1 VEYGDTLPKLTL
13 FPHTAGLNDK
23 GHLTVGS
30 CDTIVLAA
38 TYGTPLYIFDETTLR
53 AKCSEYRREF
63 GQRYPNTLAIYAC
76 KAFTSQALIR
86 LLHEE
91 GFGLD
96 VVSGGEMHVAKSA
109 GFPQDKVYFHG
120 NNKQKEELK
129 QALEWGVGRIVVD
142 NFHELALLGRLAS
155 ELGKTQDVLLRLSPG
170 VDPHTHSHVATG
182 ILDSKFGFPL
192 TTGQAEEAL
201 TKAMSTPGLNLIGL
215 HSHLGSSLFEVEPY
229 LEAIHVVLQFAAQM
243 KERHRFEM
251 RELNV
256 GGGFAVQYLLDS
268 PAPPVSHYAE
278 AIVSA
283 LIEKARRLK
292 LDQPRLVIEPGR
304 SIVAKAGTALY
315 TIGGSKIIPGVRQY
329 VFVDGG
335 MADNIRPAL
344 YDSKYEAVVANKIGK
359 PETDVVS
366 IAGKFCESGDILI
379 KDIRLPKLEAG
390 DILAMPT
397 SGAYAIPMSS
407 NYNASLRPAIVMV
420 KEGQAR
426 LIRQRETYEDL
437 IAHESL

>member
-1 VEYGDTLPKLTL
+1 MEYKDTLRKLTL
-13 FPHTAGLNDK
+13 FPHTAGVNDK
-23 GHLTVGS
+23 GHLTVGG

-38 TYGTPLYIFDETTLR
+38 TYGTPLYIFDENTIR

-63 GQRYPNTLAIYAC
+63 GQRYPDTLAIYAC
-76 KAFTSQALIR
+76 KALTSQALIR
-86 LLHEE
+86 ILHEE
-91 GFGLD
+91 DFGLD

-109 GFPQDKVYFHG
+109 GFPQNKVYFHG
-120 NNKQKEELK
+120 NNKGEEELK

-155 ELGKTQDVLLRLSPG
+155 KLGKTQDVLLRLSPG

-192 TTGQAEEAL
+192 ATGQAEEAL
-201 TKAMSTPGLNLIGL
+201 TKAMTTPGLNLLGL
-215 HSHLGSSLFEVEPY
+215 HSHLGSSLFEVKPY
-229 LEAIHVVLQFAAQM
+229 LEAIDLVLQFAARM
-243 KERHRFEM
+243 KQRHRFEM

-283 LIEKARRLK
+283 LIEQTRRLK
-292 LDQPRLVIEPGR
+292 LDQPRLIIEPGR

-315 TIGGSKIIPGVRQY
+315 TIGGSKDIPGVRHY
-329 VFVDGG
+329 FFVDGG

-344 YDSKYEAVVANKIGK
+344 YDSKYEAVVANKIGN
-359 PETDVVS
+359 PETDVVT
-366 IAGKFCESGDILI
+366 IAGKFCESSDILI
-379 KDIRLPKLEAG
+379 KDIRLPKLEGG

-397 SGAYAIPMSS
+397 SGAYSIPMSS

-420 KEGQAR
+420 KEGKAR

>member
-1 VEYGDTLPKLTL
+1 VEHKDATPKLTL
-13 FPHTAGLNDK
+13 FPYAAGVNDR
-23 GHLTVGS
+23 GHLTVGG
-30 CDTIVLAA
+30 CDTVKLAA
-38 TYGTPLYIFDETTLR
+38 TYGTPLCIFDETTIR
-53 AKCSEYRREF
+53 AKCSEYRQEF

-86 LLHEE
+86 ILQEE
-91 GFGLD
+91 DFGLD
-96 VVSGGEMHVAKSA
+96 VVSGGEMYVARSA
-109 GFPQDKVYFHG
+109 GFPQNQIYFHG
-120 NNKQKEELK
+120 NNKGSDELR
-129 QALEWGVGRIVVD
+129 QALEWGIGRIVVD
-142 NFHELALLGRLAS
+142 NFHELASLGRLAT

-192 TTGQAEEAL
+192 TTGQAEQAL
-201 TKAMSTPGLNLIGL
+201 TAAMSTPGLNLIGL

-229 LEAIHVVLQFAAQM
+229 LEALALVLQFAAQM
-243 KERHRFEM
+243 KKRHNFEM

-268 PAPPVSHYAE
+268 PAPPVARYAE
-278 AIVSA
+278 AVVSA
-283 LIEKARRLK
+283 LIDQTRRLG
-292 LDQPRLVIEPGR
+292 LEPPRLIIEPGR
-304 SIVAKAGTALY
+304 SIVAKAGVALY
-315 TIGGSKIIPGVRQY
+315 GVGGSKDIPGLRRY

-344 YDSKYEAVVANKIGK
+344 YDSKYEAIVANKVDK
-359 PETDVVS
+359 PETDVVTV
-366 IAGKFCESGDILI
+366 AGKFCESGDILI

-397 SGAYAIPMSS
+397 SGAYSIPMSS

-420 KEGQAR
+420 KEGTAR
-426 LIRQRETYEDL
+426 LIRRREAYEDL
-437 IAHESL
+437 TAHDSI

>member
-1 VEYGDTLPKLTL
+1 MEYRDRLPTLTL
-13 FPHTAGLNDK
+13 FPHTAGVNDQ
-23 GHLTVGS
+23 GHLTIGG
-30 CDTIVLAA
+30 CDTIALAS

-86 LLHEE
+86 LLQEE
-91 GFGLD
+91 GLGVD
-96 VVSGGEMHVAKSA
+96 VVSGGEMHVAKSV

-120 NNKQKEELK
+120 NNKGQEELK
-129 QALEWGVGRIVVD
+129 LALEWGVGRIVVD
-142 NFHELALLGRLAS
+142 NFHELALLGRLAR
-155 ELGKTQDVLLRLSPG
+155 EQGKTQDILLRLSPG
-170 VDPHTHSHVATG
+170 VDPHTHSYVATG
-182 ILDSKFGFPL
+182 VLDSKFGFPL

-215 HSHLGSSLFEVEPY
+215 HSHLGSSLFEVKPY
-229 LEAIHVVLQFAAQM
+229 VEALEIVVQFAAQM
-243 KERHRFEM
+243 KQKHRFEM
-251 RELNV
+251 RELNI
-256 GGGFAVQYLLDS
+256 GGGFAVQYQIDS

-278 AIVSA
+278 AITSA
-283 LIEKARRLK
+283 MIELTHRHR

-304 SIVAKAGTALY
+304 SIVAQAGTALY
-315 TIGGSKIIPGVRQY
+315 SIGGSKDIPGVRKY

-344 YDSKYEAVVANKIGK
+344 YGSKYEAIVANKIGK
-359 PETDVVS
+359 PETDAVT

-379 KDIRLPKLEAG
+379 NDIRLPKLEAG

-397 SGAYAIPMSS
+397 SGAYSIPMSS

-420 KEGQAR
+420 KAGQAR
-426 LIRQRETYEDL
+426 LIRRRETYEDL
-437 IAHESL
+437 AARELL

>member
-1 VEYGDTLPKLTL
+1 VEYKNTLPKLTL
-13 FPHTAGLNDK
+13 FPDTAGVNDK
-23 GHLTVGS
+23 GHLTVGG
-30 CDTIVLAA
+30 CDTIALAA

-63 GQRYPNTLAIYAC
+63 EQRYSNTFAIYAC
-76 KAFTSQALIR
+76 KAFTSLALIR

-96 VVSGGEMHVAKSA
+96 VVSGGELHVAKSA
-109 GFPQDKVYFHG
+109 GFPLDRVYFHG
-120 NNKQKEELK
+120 NNKGREELK
-129 QALEWGVGRIVVD
+129 QALESGIGRIVVD
-142 NFHELALLGRLAS
+142 NFHELALLGRMAS
-155 ELGKTQDVLLRLSPG
+155 ELGKTQDILLRLSPG

-229 LEAIHVVLQFAAQM
+229 QEAIDVVLQFAARM
-243 KERHRFEM
+243 KQQHRFEM

-268 PAPPVSHYAE
+268 PAPPVSQYAE

-283 LIEKARRLK
+283 LVEKTRQLK

-315 TIGGSKIIPGVRQY
+315 TIGGAKNIPGVRQY

-335 MADNIRPAL
+335 MGDNIRPAL
-344 YDSKYEAVVANKIGK
+344 YDSKYEAAVANKMGK
-359 PETDVVS
+359 PETDVVT
-366 IAGKFCESGDILI
+366 IAGKFCESGDILV
-379 KDIRLPKLEAG
+379 KDVRLPKLESG

-397 SGAYAIPMSS
+397 SGAYSIPMSS
-407 NYNASLRPAIVMV
+407 NYNASLRPAVVMV
-420 KEGQAR
+420 KEGKAR

-437 IAHESL
+437 TARESP

>member
-1 VEYGDTLPKLTL
+1 VEYKNTLPKLTL
-13 FPHTAGLNDK
+13 FPHTAGVNDK
-23 GHLTVGS
+23 GHLTVGG
-30 CDTIVLAA
+30 CDTIALAA

-63 GQRYPNTLAIYAC
+63 EQRYSNTFAIYAC
-76 KAFTSQALIR
+76 KAFTNLALIR
-86 LLHEE
+86 LLYDE

-96 VVSGGEMHVAKSA
+96 VVSGGELHVAKSA
-109 GFPQDKVYFHG
+109 GFPLDKVYFHG
-120 NNKQKEELK
+120 NNKGREELK
-129 QALEWGVGRIVVD
+129 QALEWDIGRIVVD
-142 NFHELALLGRLAS
+142 NFHELALLGRMAS
-155 ELGKTQDVLLRLSPG
+155 ELGKTQDALLRLSPG

-229 LEAIHVVLQFAAQM
+229 LQAIDVVLQFAARM
-243 KERHRFEM
+243 KQLHRFEM

-268 PAPPVSHYAE
+268 PAPPVSQYAE

-283 LIEKARRLK
+283 LVEKTRQLK
-292 LDQPRLVIEPGR
+292 LNQPRLVIEPGR
-304 SIVAKAGTALY
+304 SVVAKAGTALY
-315 TIGGSKIIPGVRQY
+315 TIGGSKNIPGVRQY

-335 MADNIRPAL
+335 MGDNIRPAL
-344 YDSKYEAVVANKIGK
+344 YDSKYEAAVANKMGK
-359 PETDVVS
+359 PETDVVT
-366 IAGKFCESGDILI
+366 IAGKFCESGDILV
-379 KDIRLPKLEAG
+379 KDVRLPKLEAG

-420 KEGQAR
+420 KEGKAR
-426 LIRQRETYEDL
+426 LIRRRETYEDL
-437 IAHESL
+437 TAHESP

>member
-1 VEYGDTLPKLTL
+1 VEYTDTLPRLTL
-13 FPHTAGLNDK
+13 FPHKAGVNDK
-23 GHLTVGS
+23 GHLTISG
-30 CDTIVLAA
+30 CDTIALAA
-38 TYGTPLYIFDETTLR
+38 TYGTPLYIFDEPTLR
-53 AKCSEYRREF
+53 AKCAEYRKEF

-86 LLHEE
+86 ILQEE

-109 GFPQDKVYFHG
+109 GFPLDRVYFHG
-120 NNKQKEELK
+120 NNKSKEELK
-129 QALEWGVGRIVVD
+129 QALEWGIGRIVVD
-142 NFHELALLGRLAS
+142 NFHELALLGKMAV
-155 ELGKTQDVLLRLSPG
+155 ELGKTQDILLRLSPG
-170 VDPHTHSHVATG
+170 IDPHTHSHVATG

-192 TTGQAEEAL
+192 TTGQAEEAV
-201 TKAMSTPGLNLIGL
+201 TRAMNTAGVRLIGL

-229 LEAIHVVLQFAAQM
+229 LQAIDLVLRFAASM
-243 KERHRFEM
+243 KQTRGFHMSEF
-251 RELNV
+251 NV

-268 PAPPVSHYAE
+268 PAPPVSRYAE

-283 LIEKARRLK
+283 LVEQTRDLN
-292 LDQPRLVIEPGR
+292 LDQPRLIIEPGR

-315 TIGGSKIIPGVRQY
+315 TVGGTKDIPGVRRY

-335 MADNIRPAL
+335 MGDNIRPAL

-359 PETDVVS
+359 PDTDVVT

-397 SGAYAIPMSS
+397 SGAYSIPMAS

-420 KEGQAR
+420 KEGKAR
-426 LIRQRETYEDL
+426 LIRQRERYEDL
-437 IAHESL
+437 TAHEPL